1 MDNGASKM
9 NNGASKMDEKTPLLR
24 KESSEYEDPEY
35 VKIKKVDDPAAV
47 QDSTLEAE
55 TRTTVAERIRMAEA
69 DTNTERT
76 KKREIIRTTWQ
87 MREQELAD
95 AVCSYEGIADV
106 VAPTNGCAVLHG
118 ICLYLCHCLSSF
130 AVQLPLHLL
139 LLAWPVSIAFMGS
152 EYMERCPTDKA
163 LPFSMVVAGAWG
175 TLALLV
181 RLVLVFHTKFS
192 SNESLQTW
200 LRNGTRCLE
209 IGFLVAL
216 ISQFYYYF
224 TLTPSFDPKDENFC
238 NETFYSFTKW
248 IHDLTIVLV
257 CVWIAVYFIRGTR
270 CIMRTT

>member
-1 MDNGASKM
+1 
-9 NNGASKMDEKTPLLR
+9 MDEKTPLLR
-24 KESSEYEDPEY
+24 KESSEYEDPGY
-35 VKIKKVDDPAAV
+35 AKIKKLDDPTAAV
-47 QDSTLEAE
+47 QDDTPEGETQTTAAEPSTSA
-55 TRTTVAERIRMAEA
+55 AG
-69 DTNTERT
+69 TNTERP

-87 MREQELAD
+87 TREQELAD

-106 VAPTNGCAVLHG
+106 VAPTYGCAVPHG
-118 ICLYLCHCLSSF
+118 ICFYLCHCLSSF

-152 EYMERCPTDKA
+152 EYMERCPMDKA
-163 LPFSMVVAGAWG
+163 LPFSMVVAGVWG

-181 RLVLVFHTKFS
+181 RLVWVFHTKFS
-192 SNESLQTW
+192 SNETLQYW

-257 CVWIAVYFIRGTR
+257 CIWIAVYFIRGTR
-270 CIMRTT
+270 CMMRTT